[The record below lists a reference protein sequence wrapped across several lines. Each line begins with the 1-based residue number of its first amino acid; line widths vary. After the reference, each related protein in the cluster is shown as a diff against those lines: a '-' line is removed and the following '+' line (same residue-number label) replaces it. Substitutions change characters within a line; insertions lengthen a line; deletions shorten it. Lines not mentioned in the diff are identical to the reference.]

1 MSIANLRHIHFVGI
15 KGVGMTS
22 LALCALDLGMQV
34 TGSDIEEV
42 FVTDEVLK
50 KRGITWSIR
59 FSQNNLEP
67 RPDLVIT
74 TGAHGG
80 FNNPEVIAA
89 KIAGVPVM
97 SHAEALAEFARG
109 KDIIAVCGVGGKTT
123 TSSMIATI
131 LDRAGKKPSFA
142 IGVGNIPSL
151 GTPGRYSNEGK
162 EFICEADEFV
172 VSPGIDNRPRFSLLS
187 PKVLVVTN
195 IEHDHPD
202 VYPTLEDTKRT
213 FRKFF
218 EQVPKDGILIACI
231 DNQNVQ
237 EVIKNLKVPL
247 ATYGANHDAQWKVGD
262 IKFRETETQFS
273 LLHSDRGLTLRLQ
286 IPGRFNVLNSTAA
299 FIAARFLGV
308 EESDAAGGL
317 HNFLGS
323 QRRFEKVGEVN
334 RVLVY
339 DDYAHH
345 PTEIISILRA
355 TREWFPKRRII
366 AVFQPHTYSRTKALF
381 NEFAQSFKEAD
392 IIALMDIYASLRETD
407 TLGVNSQLLAKETQ
421 KYHKNTFYTK
431 GHKEAIE
438 FLLKNAKSEDVI
450 LTLGAGNIFYI
461 HKDLLEGLLNL

>member
-1 MSIANLRHIHFVGI
+1 MGVTNLKHIHFVGI

-22 LALCALDLGMQV
+22 LALCALDLGIQV

-42 FVTDEVLK
+42 FVTDEILK

-59 FSQNNLEP
+59 FSQNNLSP
-67 RPDLVIT
+67 KPDLVIT

-89 KIAGVPVM
+89 KMAGIPVM

-109 KDIIAVCGVGGKTT
+109 KDTIAVCGVGGKTT
-123 TSSMIATI
+123 TSSMIATV
-131 LDRAGKKPSFA
+131 LDRAGKNPSFA

-151 GTPGRYSNEGK
+151 RTPGRYSKEGK
-162 EFICEADEFV
+162 EFVCEADEFV
-172 VSPGIDNRPRFSLLS
+172 VSPGLDQRPRFSLLS

-218 EQVPKDGILIACI
+218 EKVPKDGILIACI
-231 DNQNVQ
+231 DNQNVR
-237 EVIKNLKVPL
+237 EVIKNLNVPIT
-247 ATYGANHDAQWKVGD
+247 TYGTSHDAQWRVKDISFSEGETKFMLIRGD
-262 IKFRETETQFS
+262 KSIPIK
-273 LLHSDRGLTLRLQ
+273 LR

-299 FIAARFLGV
+299 FIAGKFLDIDESTLAR
-308 EESDAAGGL
+308 GL
-317 HNFLGS
+317 YDFLGS
-323 QRRFEKVGEVN
+323 QRRFEKIGEVN
-334 RVLVY
+334 EVLVY

-345 PTEIISILRA
+345 PTEIVSILRA
-355 TREWFPKRRII
+355 AREWFPKRRII

-381 NEFAQSFKEAD
+381 TEFAQSFKEAD
-392 IIALMDIYASLRETD
+392 IVALMDIYASLRETD
-407 TLGVNSQLLAKETQ
+407 TLGVTSELLAKETQ
-421 KYHKNTFYTK
+421 KYHKNAFYTK
-431 GHKEAIE
+431 GHKETIE
-438 FLLKNAKSEDVI
+438 FLLKNTKKGDII

-461 HKDLLEGLLNL
+461 HKDLLKGLQKI